1 MKRRW
6 NIIYSITMAL
16 LAIISS
22 ILIIYDF
29 AHEINIMD
37 YPFNVIDNTIL
48 VIFAVDYFTRL
59 FLAKDKKSSPST
71 RFPGYSGFRGS
82 HEHFDYYG
90 WFGWWACLAASSA
103 F

>member
-29 AHEINIMD
+29 AH
-37 YPFNVIDNTIL
+37 YHGLPVQ
-48 VIFAVDYFTRL
+48 R
-59 FLAKDKKSSPST
+59 
-71 RFPGYSGFRGS
+71 
-82 HEHFDYYG
+82 H
-90 WFGWWACLAASSA
+90 
-103 F
+103 